1 MREMGAALTDKIVN
15 YNNNPILAWCLSN
28 TGVKKTGVNNIQPVK
43 ITEKRRIDG
52 MVSLLNAW
60 VLYVKYLDDFMY
72 RVGV

>member
-1 MREMGAALTDKIVN
+1 MEIAGIKRLEYHGR
-15 YNNNPILAWCLSN
+15 
-28 TGVKKTGVNNIQPVK
+28 GKKGFLEKVDIRKK